1 MQIILIIS
9 LIFIT
14 VISKADKMFLDN
26 FKLIGKWDF
35 ITDQVMGGVSY
46 GKVEYQK
53 INNQTTAIITGKVSL
68 ENNGGFIQI
77 RRNLNKID
85 LSGSKKVKIISKGNN
100 EKYYIHLRTSMTIL
114 PWQYYQSS
122 FMAGDKFG
130 ISFLPIEG
138 FKRSSFLL
146 PSKINPKNI
155 KSIGI
160 VAYGKNYDVNLLVKE
175 IGFIN

>member
-14 VISKADKMFLDN
+14 AISKADKVFLDN
-26 FKLIGKWDF
+26 FKLSGKWNF

-53 INNQTTAIITGKVSL
+53 INNQITAIITGKVSL

-138 FKRSSFLL
+138 FKRSSVLL

>member
-1 MQIILIIS
+1 MQIILIIF
-9 LIFIT
+9 LIFLSST
-14 VISKADKMFLDN
+14 SKADKMYLDN
-26 FKLIGKWDF
+26 FKITEKWDF
-35 ITDQVMGGVSY
+35 ITDRVMGGISY

-53 INNQTTAIITGKVSL
+53 INNQTTAIITGKVST

-160 VAYGKNYDVNLLVKE
+160 VAYGKNYDVNLFVKE